1 MRSGAMFL
9 QFFSLVF
16 MCFFI
21 MPKYDE
27 LLSHWLHFSCFS
39 RRQGPWSFSGGDRI
53 YFASP
58 LDCLHLATLPL
69 PWPCPGL
76 IGTKKKDGTL
86 EGWEKDGTLVVSV
99 EVIGSGGP
107 RLL

>member
-1 MRSGAMFL
+1 MMNCCHTGCIF
-9 QFFSLVF
+9 LVF
-16 MCFFI
+16 RE
-21 MPKYDE
+21 DRN
-27 LLSHWLHFSCFS
+27 LGL
-39 RRQGPWSFSGGDRI
+39 FSGGDRI

-58 LDCLHLATLPL
+58 LDCLHFATLPL

-76 IGTKKKDGTL
+76 IRTKKKDGTL

>member
-1 MRSGAMFL
+1 MPPPPVGLF
-9 QFFSLVF
+9 QKIIVLVP
-16 MCFFI
+16 C
-21 MPKYDE
+21 
-27 LLSHWLHFSCFS
+27 
-39 RRQGPWSFSGGDRI
+39 
-53 YFASP
+53 
-58 LDCLHLATLPL
+58 ATLPL

-76 IGTKKKDGTL
+76 IRTKKKDGTL